1 MKDIIKI
8 GMFVAV
14 EEPSG
19 KTAKAVGKIV
29 GKVLEK
35 YEANITSV
43 VDAITELAVH
53 EFKVEEKKDESK

>member
-19 KTAKAVGKIV
+19 KTAKLVSKAFG
-29 GKVLEK
+29 K
-35 YEANITSV
+35 YEPQITRI
-43 VDAITELAVH
+43 VDAATNLIVEEL
-53 EFKVEEKKDESK
+53 KVEEKKKDES